1 MRTLDS
7 RQVVVTETVCVHES
21 NGPKQRFLFRG
32 GSPFLSEADG
42 YERSPEFA
50 MGAGRLDGKAVAWIG
65 GGFCIG
71 PRVFAIA
78 DCSQTVYEIEPS
90 LQEFCPK
97 GIEFIPG
104 DWKDTIKGKYDVIIF
119 DLGGEV
125 PRADLAKNL
134 NAGGII
140 LPKDDK

>member
-50 MGAGRLDGKAVAWIG
+50 MGAGRL
-65 GGFCIG
+65 
-71 PRVFAIA
+71 
-78 DCSQTVYEIEPS
+78 
-90 LQEFCPK
+90 
-97 GIEFIPG
+97 
-104 DWKDTIKGKYDVIIF
+104 
-119 DLGGEV
+119 GGEV